1 MLLQMECEKIISLI
15 SSKQSWQQNNFR
27 CLYSWLI
34 TIQIFFWQF
43 YFENYTRFIVLFL
56 LQMSGEFSFVSA
68 FFIPFSGL
76 WIAFMLSFTS

>member
-1 MLLQMECEKIISLI
+1 MLLQMECEKIICLI

-34 TIQIFFWQF
+34 TVQIFFWQF
-43 YFENYTRFIVLFL
+43 HFENYARFIVLFL
-56 LQMSGEFSFVSA
+56 QMSREFGFVSA

-76 WIAFMLSFTS
+76 WIVFMLSFTS